1 MHVTYFFLK
10 YGASTVIYSQLPRCI
25 WFIICSMNY
34 ALQSSGSFDLTT
46 KSKLT
51 SSFMLGGFL
60 IKYLILN
67 SALRSLALYGQLE
80 AEKH

>member
-1 MHVTYFFLK
+1 MVYK
-10 YGASTVIYSQLPRCI
+10 
-25 WFIICSMNY
+25 MNY

-46 KSKLT
+46 TPKLT
-51 SSFMLGGFL
+51 SSFILGGFL

-67 SALRSLALYGQLE
+67 AALRSLALYGQLE